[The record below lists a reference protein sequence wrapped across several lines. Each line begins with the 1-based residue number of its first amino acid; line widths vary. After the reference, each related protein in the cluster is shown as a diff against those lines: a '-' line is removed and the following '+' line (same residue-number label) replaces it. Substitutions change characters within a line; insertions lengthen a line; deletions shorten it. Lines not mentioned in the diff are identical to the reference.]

1 MVVADVTPVGHG
13 PDRPDKDGKPQKPKP
28 LMNPNVAIELGYAY
42 GKVSTESFL
51 AVLNEAYGNVDSLPF
66 DLIHRRHPV
75 VYNLKEEAAKA
86 EIESEKKKLIQQ
98 FVAALGPYLAGAAPA
113 SPAPQYAVDNL
124 ATLRSAAITDI
135 LNGKVSSDAELKI
148 WEAKDET
155 WQNSV
160 LTVLRKHFSKAEVLG
175 FEYLGVI
182 QQVGFPHSFNNEHA
196 FRLMTVAKRLSILE
210 DIIRRY
216 TR

>member
-1 MVVADVTPVGHG
+1 MNFDFGLTGLLQMIEGRFGRRATTLLLLLLYLALVAASLYTFMDYLVMPVVAFVRTILPHALPIEVNAITLFYSSAFIAAAILMF
-13 PDRPDKDGKPQKPKP
+13 PAIKFFWQQRRVPQH
-28 LMNPNVAIELGYAY
+28 VI
-42 GKVSTESFL
+42 
-51 AVLNEAYGNVDSLPF
+51 D
-66 DLIHRRHPV
+66 DL
-75 VYNLKEEAAKA
+75 
-86 EIESEKKKLIQQ
+86 
-98 FVAALGPYLAGAAPA
+98 AALR
-113 SPAPQYAVDNL
+113 STAVME
-124 ATLRSAAITDI
+124 I